1 MNTQSGTAALAAGH
15 SLTDESGGVRR
26 VVASAA
32 IGQFVEWYDFVVY
45 AYSAAIVAKLFFPS
59 TDPAAALL
67 STFAVYAVG
76 FVMRPLGG
84 FLFGSLGDRIGRRR
98 VLSFVILMMGAST
111 VAIGLLPTYGQ
122 VGLLAPALLVV
133 CRLMQGLS
141 AAGETI
147 GSNAFV
153 AEHAPS
159 NRRGLYVG
167 FTYSFANLPPIA
179 AALLVLLLTNAL
191 AGEAYA
197 SWGWRI
203 PFLIGGP
210 LALVGLY
217 IRHRVDESPAFK
229 ATQAARRAAATPV
242 RDAVRDQKRAMG
254 FSFALAAFSSLGFY
268 TLAGYFV
275 SYLTATVGLNSNA
288 ALISNSVAL
297 FVAFVMMIIGGHLS
311 DRFGRKPIL
320 LIGLAVNA
328 AICIPAYL
336 VAAQGSLATAI
347 VGQSLLAFG
356 CGLFWGPVGIALLEL
371 FPTRTRYSASAI
383 SYNLAYT
390 IFGGSAPFLGTYLVL
405 QSGSKI
411 APAIY
416 MAAVSVA
423 VFLVVLMIP
432 ETFRKSLVHAED
444 TRAA

>member
-1 MNTQSGTAALAAGH
+1 MSAQSSATAVAGVAPQVQDKSAL
-15 SLTDESGGVRR
+15 RR
-26 VVASAA
+26 VLTSAA

-45 AYSAAIVAKLFFPS
+45 AYSAAIIAKLFFPNS
-59 TDPAAALL
+59 DPTAALL
-67 STFAVYAVG
+67 STFAIYAVG

-84 FLFGSLGDRIGRRR
+84 FIFGSLGDRIGRRR
-98 VLSFVILMMGAST
+98 VLSFVILMMGVAT
-111 VAIGLLPTYGQ
+111 LAIGLLPTYAQ
-122 VGLLAPALLVV
+122 VGILAPILLVV
-133 CRLMQGLS
+133 CRLVQGLS
-141 AAGETI
+141 AAGETV

-153 AEHAPS
+153 AEHAPGE
-159 NRRGLYVG
+159 RRGLYVA

-191 AGEAYA
+191 SGEAYA

-217 IRHRVDESPAFK
+217 IRQQVDESPAFK
-229 ATQAARRAAATPV
+229 ATQAARRVAATPIS
-242 RDAVRDQKRAMG
+242 DAVRDQKKAMA

-297 FVAFVMMIIGGHLS
+297 FIAFVAMIIGGGLS

-320 LIGLAVNA
+320 LVGLAINA
-328 AICIPAYL
+328 AVCIPAYL
-336 VAAQGSLATAI
+336 LAAQGSLVTAI
-347 VGQSLLAFG
+347 AGQGLLAFG

-371 FPTRTRYSASAI
+371 FPTRTRFSAAAI

-390 IFGGSAPFLGTYLVL
+390 IFGGTAPFLATWLIL

-416 MAAVSVA
+416 MAVVSVA

-432 ETFRKSLVHAED
+432 ETYRKSLVHAED
-444 TRAA
+444 VAG

>member
-1 MNTQSGTAALAAGH
+1 MTLQASSISGRAASH
-15 SLTDESGGVRR
+15 TDERTVLRR
-26 VVASAA
+26 VLSSAA

-45 AYSAAIVAKLFFPS
+45 AYSAAIIAKLFFPNS
-59 TDPAAALL
+59 DPTAALL
-67 STFAVYAVG
+67 STFAIYAVG

-84 FLFGSLGDRIGRRR
+84 FVFGPLGDRIGRRR
-98 VLSFVILMMGAST
+98 VLSLVILMMGAAT
-111 VAIGLLPTYGQ
+111 VCIGLLPTYSQIGI
-122 VGLLAPALLVV
+122 LAPILLVI
-133 CRLMQGLS
+133 CRLIQGIS
-141 AAGETI
+141 AAGETV
-147 GSNAFV
+147 GSNSFV

-159 NRRGLYVG
+159 DRRGLYVA
-167 FTYSFANLPPIA
+167 FTYSFANLPPIV
-179 AALLVLLLTNAL
+179 AALLVLFLTNVL
-191 AGEAYA
+191 SGEAYA

-217 IRHRVDESPAFK
+217 IRDKVEESPAFK
-229 ATQAARRAAATPV
+229 ATQAAKRVAANPMLE
-242 RDAVRDQKRAMG
+242 AVRDQKQQMG

-288 ALISNSVAL
+288 ALVSNSIAL
-297 FVAFVMMIIGGHLS
+297 FTAFVMMIVGGHLS

-320 LIGLAVNA
+320 LIGLIINA
-328 AICIPAYL
+328 AVCIPAYL
-336 VAAQGSLATAI
+336 LAASGSLLTAI
-347 VGQSLLAFG
+347 IGQSLLAIG

-371 FPTRTRYSASAI
+371 FPTRTRFSASAI

-390 IFGGSAPFLGTYLVL
+390 IFGGTAPFLGTWLIL

-416 MAAVSVA
+416 MAVLSVA
-423 VFLVVLMIP
+423 VLLVVSRIP
-432 ETFRKSLVHAED
+432 ETYRKSLIHPED
-444 TRAA
+444 VAAK